1 MPSTWEIDREA
12 GIVSIVASGR
22 ITPEEALA
30 TFDAIVGDPNFR
42 PGTHVL
48 SDHRGLE
55 TVVDA
60 EFIRAF
66 LFRVQQA
73 GPLLQGSRVAF
84 VESEGVRYGMARMTS
99 ILSEASPMALR
110 AFQDIDEAHRW
121 LMKQDAES
129 TSGE

>member
-1 MPSTWEIDREA
+1 MPFKWQIDREA
-12 GIVSIVASGR
+12 GIVSIVAHGC
-22 ITPEEALA
+22 ITTDEALA
-30 TFDAIVGDPNFR
+30 TFDAIVGDPDFR

-60 EFIRAF
+60 DFIRAF

-73 GPLLQGSRVAF
+73 GPLMQGSRVAF

-99 ILSEASPMALR
+99 ILSESSPMTLR
-110 AFQDIDEAHRW
+110 AFQDIDEARRW
-121 LMKQDAES
+121 LMREQARNDE
-129 TSGE
+129 